1 MCIVIIVENVIKAA
15 IWLYYY
21 QMLSN
26 ILISFNFKILY

>member
-1 MCIVIIVENVIKAA
+1 MCIIIIVENVIKAA